1 MTTVLLVDDEKLIQ
15 RSLEKT
21 LLRAGFD
28 VLTASDCAAGRDVFS
43 QNADAVDIAVLD
55 LNMPGFDGMPK
66 NDAGFDLLEEL
77 KKKKADLPVIILTA
91 YDEVNKAKDAVS
103 KGANAFFVKGREQGL
118 VELVQK
124 ILSAKTNRQTAK
136 LLKKKR
142 GTYDKRYSTTCQID
156 ESRRACRP

>member
-28 VLTASDCAAGRDVFS
+28 VLTAPDCKTGSEVFV
-43 QNADAVDIAVLD
+43 QNAGSVDIAVLD
-55 LNMPGFDGMPK
+55 LNMPGFEGVPK
-66 NDAGFDLLEEL
+66 NDAGLDLLADL
-77 KKKKADLPVIILTA
+77 KQKKADLPVVILTA

-118 VELVQK
+118 VELIQK
-124 ILSAKTNRQTAK
+124 ILGS
-136 LLKKKR
+136 
-142 GTYDKRYSTTCQID
+142 
-156 ESRRACRP
+156 

>member
-28 VLTASDCAAGRDVFS
+28 VLTAPDCKTGSEVFS
-43 QNADAVDIAVLD
+43 QNANAVDIAVLD

-66 NDAGFDLLEEL
+66 NDAGLDLL
-77 KKKKADLPVIILTA
+77 ADLKQKNANLPVVILTA

-103 KGANAFFVKGREQGL
+103 KGASAFFVKGREQGL
-118 VELVQK
+118 VELIQK
-124 ILSAKTNRQTAK
+124 ILSGK
-136 LLKKKR
+136 
-142 GTYDKRYSTTCQID
+142 
-156 ESRRACRP
+156 

>member
-28 VLTASDCAAGRDVFS
+28 VLTASDCKSGSEAFV
-43 QNADAVDIAVLD
+43 QNTFVVDIAVLD

-66 NDAGFDLLEEL
+66 PDAGFDLLMEL
-77 KKKKADLPVIILTA
+77 KKQKADLPVVILTA

-103 KGANAFFVKGREQGL
+103 NGANAFFVKGREQGL
-118 VELVQK
+118 VELIQK
-124 ILSAKTNRQTAK
+124 ILGS
-136 LLKKKR
+136 
-142 GTYDKRYSTTCQID
+142 
-156 ESRRACRP
+156 